1 MFAPL
6 RRATL
11 FALYQMSVLTGIL
24 LLPVAIMA
32 RRVGV
37 PFPMHRLME
46 SIGNAYEESI
56 EPRP

>member
-6 RRATL
+6 RRMTL

-24 LLPVAIMA
+24 LLPVAVMA

-37 PFPMHRLME
+37 PFPMHRIME
-46 SIGNAYEESI
+46 FISNAYDESI